1 MMAKRDYYEVLG
13 VNQSS
18 TPSEIKKAYRR
29 MARKFHPDVN
39 KAPEAEEKFKEIN
52 EAYDVLS
59 TDQKKAAYD
68 RYGHQAFEG
77 GMGGA
82 SGFDFD
88 LNDIFEGIFNNFSGG
103 GGGRRRRNGPRRGA
117 DLRYDLELE
126 FEEAIFGVDKVVDI
140 TRPEVCGGCQ
150 GSGAEPGTAPS
161 RCQHCSGSGEV
172 RRVQQ
177 SILGS
182 FVNVTTCPVCEGSGE
197 MIETPCKTCRGRK
210 QVSNTKQ
217 LSVKV
222 PAGVDEETQ
231 IRLTGEGAPGV
242 HGGPAGNLYVVM
254 NIKPHKFFRRQ
265 GNDILLDLEVN
276 VAQAALGAEVA
287 APSVDGDESLK
298 IPAGTQSGTVFKMRG
313 KGVPYLRRGGRGDQL
328 VVVQVQTPQKL
339 TDEQRE
345 LFTQLAATMGTEPVI
360 STKKKGFFESLR
372 EALFD

>member
-1 MMAKRDYYEVLG
+1 MAKRDYYEVLG